1 MAAQSS
7 ETPRKN
13 VMAGSNPGPRSSFV
27 AVKGSDNTTHSSD
40 DKPVD
45 KCIKPVSAF
54 EKPCLY
60 CTDKGHSMDMCH
72 QLRSKLFN
80 DRIQFLRSNGL
91 CFNCLKRGHQ
101 KSTCRCITSCQICQ
115 RRHPTVLHIE
125 NFKSVTS
132 FEDSSAKMENSVN
145 ASTSPLKSYMGAG
158 DDKCTFAILPVAVYL
173 KNSSTV
179 IHTYAFLDNGSNM
192 SLCSDRLMN
201 QLGASGNKMK
211 IELDTMGVPHKMTT
225 YAIKDLVIGDLDGN
239 NSIPLGTVYTKPMI
253 PANQSHIPRQTDIDN
268 WPHMSGITLPQLDAG
283 IDLLIEQ

>member
-1 MAAQSS
+1 
-7 ETPRKN
+7 
-13 VMAGSNPGPRSSFV
+13 
-27 AVKGSDNTTHSSD
+27 
-40 DKPVD
+40 
-45 KCIKPVSAF
+45 
-54 EKPCLY
+54 
-60 CTDKGHSMDMCH
+60 MCH

-91 CFNCLKRGHQ
+91 CFNCLKHGHQ

-158 DDKCTFAILPVAVYL
+158 DDKCTFSILPVTAYL

-179 IHTYAFLDNGSNM
+179 IHTYAFLDNGNNM
-192 SLCSDRLMN
+192 SFCSDRLMN

-211 IELDTMGVPHKMTT
+211 IELYDGCSSQNDNLCYKRS
-225 YAIKDLVIGDLDGN
+225 GD
-239 NSIPLGTVYTKPMI
+239 
-253 PANQSHIPRQTDIDN
+253 
-268 WPHMSGITLPQLDAG
+268 W
-283 IDLLIEQ
+283 